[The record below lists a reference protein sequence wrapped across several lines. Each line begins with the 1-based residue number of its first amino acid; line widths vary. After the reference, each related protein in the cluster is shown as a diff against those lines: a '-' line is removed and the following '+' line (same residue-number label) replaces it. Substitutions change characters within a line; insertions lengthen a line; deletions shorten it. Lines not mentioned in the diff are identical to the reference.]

1 LGKNALELEDKVY
14 RDYGILTNA
23 RKLSSDEAINLL
35 SNVKLG
41 VDMGIIKEITDLQI
55 KKLELYIKPA
65 NLQKYFGKILEEYE
79 RDVKR
84 AELIKIILKE

>member
-1 LGKNALELEDKVY
+1 
-14 RDYGILTNA
+14 
-23 RKLSSDEAINLL
+23 
-35 SNVKLG
+35 
-41 VDMGIIKEITDLQI
+41 MGIIKEITDLQI

-65 NLQKYFGKILEEYE
+65 NLQKYFGKILDEYE